1 MANETAST
9 SALRQAE
16 TVISVEGIVAENTLT
31 EEPAPKSKDGKDGK
45 GTVIKGEI
53 AVRVDD
59 VTVIPI
65 QVFCKSITNAGTE
78 SKLYKGAKTIMDTY
92 KSIAQVGMDEATRV
106 RVSSGS
112 LNLSRF
118 LSKAGDVID
127 GLKFQSNFFT
137 SNPKDFEPKAEFKI
151 EGVIEAFRPEM
162 VKNPDS
168 NVMEASGRLFV
179 DIIVPDYE
187 GRVRKMHLI
196 ASEELADAVQSAL
209 SVGEQRMFYGNII
222 NARIEHVKEIP
233 MAIGAPKKEI
243 TYTFIQEFNLTNV
256 SDESFIKQPY
266 DEALINAGKAEYE
279 AETQTLIAHAQNGGN
294 KSRANAT
301 GEFKT
306 SASSTPKRAG
316 LGF

>member
-16 TVISVEGIVAENTLT
+16 TVISIEGIVAENTLT

-78 SKLYKGAKTIMDTY
+78 NKLYKGTKTIMDTY

-118 LSKAGDVID
+118 LSKAGDVVD

-137 SNPKDFEPKAEFKI
+137 SNPKDFQPKAEFKI
-151 EGVIEAFRPEM
+151 EGVIEAFRSEM

-168 NVMEASGRLFV
+168 NVMEASGRLLV

-187 GRVRKMHLI
+187 GRVRKMSLI

-279 AETQTLIAHAQNGGN
+279 AETQTIIANAQNGSN